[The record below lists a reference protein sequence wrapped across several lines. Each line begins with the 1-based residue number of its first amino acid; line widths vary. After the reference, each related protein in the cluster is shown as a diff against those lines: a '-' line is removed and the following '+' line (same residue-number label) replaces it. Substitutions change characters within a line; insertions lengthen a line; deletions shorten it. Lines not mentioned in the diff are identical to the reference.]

1 MSEFYDPA
9 ESAGSG
15 KEYFFHADEFNE
27 KAIAEL
33 GEGAGG
39 EALESEGE
47 NIKFVGTLA
56 KAALISILGTIL
68 IFQAALPR
76 KIIVP
81 DPIRAA
87 IGMGTH
93 PHTHTSEWIV
103 DREATCGEPGLE
115 YTLCTECGERA
126 EEREVAANGH
136 TVSEDWVVERETSCA
151 APGLEVR
158 RCTVCNE
165 ICVSREIPA
174 LEHKPKDEWEIE
186 KEATCTEPGEEVIKC
201 EVCGQVLETRE
212 IEAPGHKYPN
222 KWTVRRE
229 ATCSQKGIEFRRC
242 TVCEEE
248 ETREIDMIDHKFSN
262 WAVRAESTCTKK
274 GVEYRKCS
282 VCGAEETR
290 DIALK
295 DHTPVTKTTKEP
307 SCTATG
313 TQTKSCSV
321 CGTVIETT
329 TLPAKGHSFP
339 STWTVRTESTC
350 AKKGV
355 EYRKC
360 SVCGT
365 EETREIALK
374 DHTPVTKTTKEP
386 TCTATGT
393 QTKSC
398 SVCGQV
404 LETTSIP
411 AKGHSFPSTW
421 TVRQASTCTT
431 KGTEY
436 RVCTVCGAE
445 ETRALDLAAHTP
457 VTTTTKEATCTE
469 EGSQTTTC
477 SVCGAQIGTST
488 IAAKGHSWSAW
499 KTVDDDPT
507 SRHPCNDQ
515 YRTCSV
521 CGERQT
527 RDAPPSVHAFT
538 YAYNNAGEAD
548 ALCRNC
554 GYYASQIPGYSITDA
569 GSELDEEQGIS
580 FSYVIVHTSQ
590 GDIKVRNEY

>member
-212 IEAPGHKYPN
+212 IEASGHKYPN

-321 CGTVIETT
+321 CG
-329 TLPAKGHSFP
+329 
-339 STWTVRTESTC
+339 
-350 AKKGV
+350 
-355 EYRKC
+355 
-360 SVCGT
+360 
-365 EETREIALK
+365 
-374 DHTPVTKTTKEP
+374 
-386 TCTATGT
+386 
-393 QTKSC
+393 
-398 SVCGQV
+398 QV

-421 TVRQASTCTT
+421 TVREASTCTK

-436 RVCTVCGAE
+436 HNCSVCGAE
-445 ETRALDLAAHTP
+445 ETRALDLAAHTYSDWS
-457 VTTTTKEATCTE
+457 VDEESTCTVH
-469 EGSQTTTC
+469 GTKSRTC
-477 SVCGAQIGTST
+477 TVCGAKETQELPLAEHLMGGWVANPNMHTSVRKCDNCDYEQT
-488 IAAKGHSWSAW
+488 CNHTTNTFTMNWSSGSYDGSSVTCTVCG
-499 KTVDDDPT
+499 KTVAELGGSAMYMQDMEEDT
-507 SRHPCNDQ
+507 Q
-515 YRTCSV
+515 YMDV
-521 CGERQT
+521 I
-527 RDAPPSVHAFT
+527 
-538 YAYNNAGEAD
+538 
-548 ALCRNC
+548 L
-554 GYYASQIPGYSITDA
+554 
-569 GSELDEEQGIS
+569 GSNY
-580 FSYVIVHTSQ
+580 FYV
-590 GDIKVRNEY
+590 Y

>member
-1 MSEFYDPA
+1 MYEFRSAA
-9 ESAGSG
+9 ENAGSG

-39 EALESEGE
+39 DALESEGE

-93 PHTHTSEWIV
+93 PHTHTNEWIV

-136 TVSEDWVVERETSCA
+136 TVSEEWVVERETSCA

-165 ICVSREIPA
+165 VCESREIPA
-174 LEHKPKDEWEIE
+174 LEHKPKDDWEIE

-201 EVCGQVLETRE
+201 EVCGQTLETRE
-212 IEAPGHKYPN
+212 IEASGHKYPN
-222 KWTVRRE
+222 KWTVRQE
-229 ATCSQKGIEFRRC
+229 ATCTRKGIEFRKC

-248 ETREIDMIDHKFSN
+248 ETREIDMVDHKFSS
-262 WAVRAESTCTKK
+262 WAVRTESTCTKK
-274 GVEYRKCS
+274 GEEYRKCS
-282 VCGAEETR
+282 VCGTEETR
-290 DIALK
+290 EIALK

-307 SCTATG
+307 TCTATG

-421 TVRQASTCTT
+421 TVREASTCAK

-436 RVCTVCGAE
+436 HNCSVCGAE
-445 ETRALDLAAHTP
+445 ETRALDLAAHTYSDWS
-457 VTTTTKEATCTE
+457 VDEESTCTVH
-469 EGSQTTTC
+469 GTKSRTC
-477 SVCGAQIGTST
+477 TVCGAKETQELPLADHLMGDWVANPNMHTSVRKCDNCDYEQT
-488 IAAKGHSWSAW
+488 CNHTTNTFTMNWSSGSYDGSSVTCTVCG
-499 KTVDDDPT
+499 KTVAELGGSAMYMQDMEEDT
-507 SRHPCNDQ
+507 Q
-515 YRTCSV
+515 YMDV
-521 CGERQT
+521 I
-527 RDAPPSVHAFT
+527 
-538 YAYNNAGEAD
+538 
-548 ALCRNC
+548 L
-554 GYYASQIPGYSITDA
+554 
-569 GSELDEEQGIS
+569 GSNY
-580 FSYVIVHTSQ
+580 FYV
-590 GDIKVRNEY
+590 Y

>member
-47 NIKFVGTLA
+47 NFKFVGTLA

-93 PHTHTSEWIV
+93 PHTHTNEWIV

-126 EEREVAANGH
+126 EEREIAANGH
-136 TVSEDWVVERETSCA
+136 TVSEEWVVEKETSCE

-165 ICVSREIPA
+165 VCESREIPA
-174 LEHKPKDEWEIE
+174 LEHKPKEEWETE

-201 EVCGQVLETRE
+201 EVCGQTLETRE
-212 IEAPGHKYPN
+212 IEALGHKYPN
-222 KWTVRRE
+222 KWTVRQE
-229 ATCSQKGIEFRRC
+229 ATCTRKGIEFRKC

-248 ETREIDMIDHKFSN
+248 ETRDIDIVDHKFSN
-262 WAVRAESTCTKK
+262 WTVREDSTCTKK
-274 GVEYRKCS
+274 G
-282 VCGAEETR
+282 T
-290 DIALK
+290 
-295 DHTPVTKTTKEP
+295 
-307 SCTATG
+307 
-313 TQTKSCSV
+313 
-321 CGTVIETT
+321 
-329 TLPAKGHSFP
+329 
-339 STWTVRTESTC
+339 
-350 AKKGV
+350 

-404 LETTSIP
+404 LETTTIA
-411 AKGHSFPSTW
+411 AKGHSYPSTW
-421 TVRQASTCTT
+421 TVDVASTCI
-431 KGTEY
+431 KNGTES
-436 RVCTVCGAE
+436 RVCTVCGQGKQ
-445 ETRALDLAAHTP
+445 TRELPLASHTLSEWEVRTP
-457 VTTTTKEATCTE
+457 ATCTE
-469 EGSQTTTC
+469 AGEEYRHCTVNGCNYEETKP
-477 SVCGAQIGTST
+477 
-488 IAAKGHSWSAW
+488 IAAKGHSWSNW
-499 KTVDDDPT
+499 KVNDNMHTSVRECNICHTQETCNHPKFSAVRGDDYDYT
-507 SRHPCNDQ
+507 YCT
-515 YRTCSV
+515 TCKHTAEELGFDDSYDEYE
-521 CGERQT
+521 GEDGEMHERMVVYLS
-527 RDAPPSVHAFT
+527 DGSFV
-538 YAYNNAGEAD
+538 YAYFE
-548 ALCRNC
+548 
-554 GYYASQIPGYSITDA
+554 
-569 GSELDEEQGIS
+569 
-580 FSYVIVHTSQ
+580 
-590 GDIKVRNEY
+590 